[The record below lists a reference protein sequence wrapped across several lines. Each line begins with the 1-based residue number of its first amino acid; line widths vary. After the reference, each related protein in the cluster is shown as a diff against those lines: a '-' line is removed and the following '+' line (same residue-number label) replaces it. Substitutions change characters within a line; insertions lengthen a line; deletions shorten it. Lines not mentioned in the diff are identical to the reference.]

1 MTKWKSKTDPPP
13 GNDDWFPEKMQKMS
27 EIVSHT
33 EVWCDV
39 MSLAPPDGLFLVEMQ
54 YLPS

>member
-13 GNDDWFPEKMQKMS
+13 GNDDWFPEKMS
-27 EIVSHT
+27 EIVSRT
-33 EVWCDV
+33 KVWCDV

-54 YLPS
+54 YVPS